1 MNIYALELDNDRKG
15 IAARKQTIESLLARL
30 ERPDLV
36 VLPELALCSYLGNE
50 TLWQYADDAGKDTAA
65 WARAMAE
72 KYDTFL
78 GVGYLEKSGGEY
90 YNSYLLAGKERV
102 YGNVRKSEGEAYL
115 FKRGSFPN
123 LVSMPFGDVAVAICY
138 DARRKH
144 FYDEVRDRA
153 VSLILFPHG
162 APSDPRKAAAEQAV
176 VDGFCGAYA
185 MTFGVPVVY
194 VNSRGKLDPMLG
206 RTGKLMAKAGF
217 ALNGM
222 SKIYS
227 TTGKPLPPAVP
238 GAVGWSGV
246 LTPQT
251 RRGELRFYGQDLV
264 KGNELFRTFV
274 LKPDIRDGIRFY
286 EAHKSKGAASR

>member
-1 MNIYALELDNDRKG
+1 MNIYALELDNDCKG
-15 IAARKQTIESLLARL
+15 IALRKQYIESLLARL
-30 ERPDLV
+30 EQPDLV

-50 TLWQYADDAGKDTAA
+50 TIWQYADPEGQDTAA

-72 KYDTFL
+72 KYHTYL

-90 YNSYLLAGKERV
+90 YNSYLLAGKDRV
-102 YGNVRKSEGEAYL
+102 YGSVRKSEGEAYL
-115 FKRGSFPN
+115 FKRGSFAN
-123 LVSMPFGDVAVAICY
+123 VVAMPFGDVAVAICY

-144 FYDEVRDRA
+144 FYDAVRDRA

-162 APSDPRKAAAEQAV
+162 APSDPGKAEVEQAV

-185 MTFGVPVVY
+185 AAFGVPVVY
-194 VNSRGKLDPMLG
+194 VNSKGTLDPMLG
-206 RTGKLMAKAGF
+206 RTGKLMARAGF

-227 TTGKPLPPAVP
+227 AAGEPLPTGVP
-238 GAVGWSGV
+238 EAVGWCGE
-246 LTPQT
+246 LTPQK
-251 RRGELRFYGQDLV
+251 RRRELRFYGQDLV
-264 KGNELFRTFV
+264 KGNGLFRTFV

-286 EAHKSKGAASR
+286 ETHKGGNTAPR